1 VVSAVEEGRAATPE
15 SPPPS
20 VKALPD
26 GLTASG
32 LAAYRDV
39 QEEFRDRLWAELR
52 RRGRGD
58 LTAGDVYQAVG
69 TIAEAM
75 HRAQPP
81 DRTVGGGVAADG
93 RTALRHTGSPRALG
107 SGLIAAGS
115 AGAGLMQAYLHSVWQ
130 VGVLAAFVLIL
141 LAGVGLT
148 WRGGDRVG
156 TSGEPT
162 E

>member
-1 VVSAVEEGRAATPE
+1 VSSVEEGRAATPE

-20 VKALPD
+20 IKALPD
-26 GLTASG
+26 GLTRSG

-52 RRGRGD
+52 RRGRAD

-75 HRAQPP
+75 HRAQSP
-81 DRTVGGGVAADG
+81 DRTVRSGATADG
-93 RTALRHTGSPRALG
+93 RTAPRHPASSRALG

-115 AGAGLMQAYLHSVWQ
+115 AGAGLMQAYLHSIWQ
-130 VGVLAAFVLIL
+130 VSVLAAFVLIL

-148 WRGGDRVG
+148 WRGGYRVG
-156 TSGEPT
+156 TSSEPT